1 MQLFCACLVRGDTN
15 QGGEKFNDII
25 LGAHNDLTTKYL
37 WTIDERGINIA
48 LEKTPMPTPRGNI
61 VHTNLSSEAY
71 IGGEVW
77 FIAED
82 RIIVNAGSGRFGDRA
97 GVTLAEYDAA
107 INFWKNLG
115 YEVEII
121 PLGLR

>member
-1 MQLFCACLVRGDTN
+1 MQGMKSSKT
-15 QGGEKFNDII
+15 EKFNDII
-25 LGAHNDLTTKYL
+25 LGVHNDLSTKYL

-82 RIIVNAGSGRFGDRA
+82 RIIVNAGSGRFGDMA
-97 GVTLAEYDAA
+97 GLSLAEYDAA
-107 INFWKNLG
+107 IIFWKNLG

-121 PLGLR
+121 PLGAR